1 VNAVVPVCTV
11 ISLLAGCAVSQLST
25 LKKDESDKNYAAIEN
40 KSIDS
45 SCTGSGQGSPE
56 CAQMSEIQGRACLTL
71 AQQEAAPNAACPPAT
86 DTARRRLQCA
96 ATDLDASRLGQQFS
110 SDQLIELGEM
120 HARALY
126 CGATLKA
133 RSDGLPDAREAA
145 RELESPSLPPSPRRE
160 QLAAAAELY
169 VANSDG
175 LQDAERCRAAL
186 RAIARAD
193 RGLTES
199 PDDSMKQGLQAT
211 RDHAS
216 SVAAHLTACPTS

>member
-1 VNAVVPVCTV
+1 
-11 ISLLAGCAVSQLST
+11 
-25 LKKDESDKNYAAIEN
+25 
-40 KSIDS
+40 
-45 SCTGSGQGSPE
+45 
-56 CAQMSEIQGRACLTL
+56 
-71 AQQEAAPNAACPPAT
+71 
-86 DTARRRLQCA
+86 
-96 ATDLDASRLGQQFS
+96 
-110 SDQLIELGEM
+110 
-120 HARALY
+120 
-126 CGATLKA
+126 
-133 RSDGLPDAREAA
+133 LPDAREAA
-145 RELESPSLPPSPRRE
+145 RELESPSLPPSPRLE